1 MPDSSVQYPESYT
14 TEDIQ
19 HILQIAIA
27 RKGED
32 DQLTRQQL
40 WEIAEELDLDPQTI
54 QAAETDWL
62 QLKTIQQKHQA
73 FDRYRYDCFK
83 QKLVKYAVINTF
95 LTAINFSV
103 LNFAPW
109 SIIILLIW
117 SSAIALNAWK
127 TFHLQGEEYERAFQ
141 RWNFQN
147 EVKRTVNGLWQ
158 RLYKAWQ
165 I

>member
-1 MPDSSVQYPESYT
+1 MPDSSVQYPVSYT

-27 RKGED
+27 RQGED

-40 WEIAEELDLDPQTI
+40 WEIAEELDLDLQTI

-83 QKLVKYAVINTF
+83 QKLVKYAVINAF
-95 LTAINFSV
+95 LTAINFFV

-109 SIIILLIW
+109 SIVILLIW
-117 SSAIALNAWK
+117 SSAIALNGWK
-127 TFHLQGEEYERAFQ
+127 TYHLQGEEYERAFQ

-147 EVKRTVNGLWQ
+147 EVKKTVNGLWQ

>member
-1 MPDSSVQYPESYT
+1 MPDSPSQYPEVYT

-19 HILQIAIA
+19 HILQIAIS
-27 RKGED
+27 RQGED

-62 QLKTIQQKHQA
+62 QLKTIKQKHHA
-73 FDRYRYDCFK
+73 FDRYRYARFK
-83 QKLVKYAVINTF
+83 EKLIKYLIINIF
-95 LTAINFSV
+95 LIAINFLF

-109 SIIILLIW
+109 SIVVLLIW
-117 SSAIALNAWK
+117 SPAIALNAWN

-147 EVKRTVNGLWQ
+147 EVKKTVSGIWQ

>member
-1 MPDSSVQYPESYT
+1 MPDSSSQYPEVYT

-27 RKGED
+27 RQGED

-62 QLKTIQQKHQA
+62 QLKTIQQKHYA
-73 FDRYRYDCFK
+73 FDRYRYDRFK
-83 QKLVKYAVINTF
+83 QKVVKYVIINTF
-95 LTAINFSV
+95 LIAINFSV

-109 SIIILLIW
+109 SIFILLIW
-117 SSAIALNAWK
+117 SPAMALNAWQ
-127 TFHLQGEEYERAFQ
+127 TFNLQGEEYERAFQ
-141 RWNFQN
+141 RWDFQN
-147 EVKRTVNGLWQ
+147 EVKKTVTGLWQ
-158 RLYKAWQ
+158 RISKSWQ

>member
-1 MPDSSVQYPESYT
+1 MPDSSVQYPEAYT

-27 RKGED
+27 RQGED

-62 QLKTIQQKHQA
+62 QLKTIQQKHLV

-83 QKLVKYAVINTF
+83 QKLVKYAVINAF
-95 LTAINFSV
+95 LLVINFSV
-103 LNFAPW
+103 INFAPW
-109 SIIILLIW
+109 SIVILLVW

-147 EVKRTVNGLWQ
+147 EVKKTVSGIWQ
-158 RLYKAWQ
+158 RLYKAWK

>member
-1 MPDSSVQYPESYT
+1 MPDSPSQYPEVYT

-27 RKGED
+27 RQGED

-40 WEIAEELDLDPQTI
+40 WEIAEELDLDRQTI

-73 FDRYRYDCFK
+73 FDRYRYSRFK
-83 QKLVKYAVINTF
+83 EKAIKYLIVNSCLITF
-95 LTAINFSV
+95 NFLI

-109 SIIILLIW
+109 SIFILLVW
-117 SSAIALNAWK
+117 SPALALNAWN
-127 TFHLQGEEYERAFQ
+127 TFYLRGEAYERAFQ
-141 RWNFQN
+141 RWDFQN
-147 EVKRTVNGLWQ
+147 EVKKTVSGLWQ